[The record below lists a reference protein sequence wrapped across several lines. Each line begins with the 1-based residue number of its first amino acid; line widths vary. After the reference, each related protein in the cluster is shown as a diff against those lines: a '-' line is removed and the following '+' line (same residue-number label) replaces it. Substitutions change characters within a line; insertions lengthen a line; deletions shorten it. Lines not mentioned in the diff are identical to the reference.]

1 MKNHI
6 EFAHPRLVA
15 SKQLAINVE
24 KINKFAKVI
33 THNQQLVKKW
43 FGPTC
48 CAIMTYVGAMN
59 PYKKFDESQQQ
70 FIESLAMYIY
80 KG

>member
-15 SKQLAINVE
+15 SRQLAINVE

-33 THNQQLVKKW
+33 NHNQQLVKKW
-43 FGPTC
+43 FGSTC
-48 CAIMTYVGAMN
+48 CAIIV
-59 PYKKFDESQQQ
+59 ESQQQ
-70 FIESLAMYIY
+70 FLESLAMYIY